1 MNQGYQAGVFATSIE
16 GPFPMEDAAEKTR
29 VTRTMLATLLPHEVQ
44 PTLSMA
50 GDHRLV
56 RRVLELR
63 QRFGIGADDC
73 VYTAY
78 YDRANP
84 VEQANPDV
92 AVSTYRRGDRLLLVI
107 GSFSRAA
114 VELPLRLRKGRIVRA
129 VDLETGKPLV
139 CGQGAASLALKP
151 HDFALVEL
159 HGAEML

>member
-1 MNQGYQAGVFATSIE
+1 MTD
-16 GPFPMEDAAEKTR
+16 PAEKTR

-50 GDHRLV
+50 CDHQLV

-63 QRFGIGADDC
+63 QQFGIGADDC

-78 YDRANP
+78 YDKANP
-84 VEQANPDV
+84 VVQTNPDV

-107 GSFSRAA
+107 GSFAKET
-114 VELPLRLRKGRIVRA
+114 VELPLRLHKGRIVRA
-129 VDLETGKPLV
+129 VDLEADKPLV
-139 CGQGAASLALKP
+139 CERGAASLTLKP

-159 HGAEML
+159 CGVEML

>member
-1 MNQGYQAGVFATSIE
+1 MVREPQCACLHGCAGQGGKIAGAGSGRAWF
-16 GPFPMEDAAEKTR
+16 DEKGTLHPSYGIWALR
-29 VTRTMLATLLPHEVQ
+29 EHARRQIVTM
-44 PTLSMA
+44 
-50 GDHRLV
+50 
-56 RRVLELR
+56 LELR

-84 VEQANPDV
+84 VVQANPDV

-107 GSFSRAA
+107 GGFAKET

-129 VDLETGKPLV
+129 VDLETGRPLACERGV
-139 CGQGAASLALKP
+139 ASLTLKQ

-159 HGAEML
+159 RGVEML

>member
-1 MNQGYQAGVFATSIE
+1 MK
-16 GPFPMEDAAEKTR
+16 DAAEKTR

-63 QRFGIGADDC
+63 QQFGIGADDC

-84 VEQANPDV
+84 VVQANPDV
-92 AVSTYRRGDRLLLVI
+92 VISTYRRGDRLLLVI
-107 GSFSRAA
+107 GSFAKET

-129 VDLETGKPLV
+129 VDLETDKPLV
-139 CGQGAASLALKP
+139 CGRGVVFLTLKP
-151 HDFALVEL
+151 HDFALLEL
-159 HGAEML
+159 RGAEML